1 MTDHEVTIVGAGFGG
16 MGAAIT
22 LKSQGYDDVLILE
35 REDDLGGTWHV
46 NHYPGLAVDIAS
58 VTYSYSFEPNPY
70 WQHWF
75 ARGAELK
82 KYAEHVADTYDLRRH
97 MRFGVSVEGARW
109 DEDEAHWV
117 VSTTSGTHTTR
128 FLMTATGFL
137 SQPRLPDI
145 EGVHDFAGEVI
156 HTAKWDDSASL
167 EGKRVAVIGTGATA
181 VQLIP
186 EIAKVASEL
195 TVFQRTPIWV
205 TPKTDFR
212 IPKVLQR
219 LFAVQPWTQ
228 RVARRANSAWLEGM
242 MVTAVLHYRQAR
254 FFNQAAAAISKRHL
268 HKQVADPELRR
279 KLTPDYSFGCKR
291 PTFSNDYF
299 PTFTRDHVSLET
311 TPISRITATGIET
324 SDGRFSPVDTLVLAT
339 GFNLW
344 DVNFPAIE
352 VIGREGR
359 NLGKW
364 WREQG
369 YQAYEGVSVPQFPNF
384 ITLNSPYSYSGLSY
398 FMTIEVQM
406 RHLERLF
413 GSLRSSGAS
422 TFEISQRANDE
433 FRDRMLARMDDT
445 VFNLGSC
452 ATSRSYYYTNEG
464 DAVILRPTSSRSA
477 RRAVESFPMGDY
489 EFA

>member
-1 MTDHEVTIVGAGFGG
+1 
-16 MGAAIT
+16 
-22 LKSQGYDDVLILE
+22 
-35 REDDLGGTWHV
+35 
-46 NHYPGLAVDIAS
+46 
-58 VTYSYSFEPNPY
+58 
-70 WQHWF
+70 
-75 ARGAELK
+75 
-82 KYAEHVADTYDLRRH
+82 
-97 MRFGVSVEGARW
+97 
-109 DEDEAHWV
+109 
-117 VSTTSGTHTTR
+117 
-128 FLMTATGFL
+128 MTATGFL

-156 HTAKWDDSASL
+156 HTAKWDHSASL
-167 EGKRVAVIGTGATA
+167 DGKRVAVIGTGATA

-186 EIAKVASEL
+186 KIAKVASAL
-195 TVFQRTPIWV
+195 TVYQRTPIWV

-212 IPKVLQR
+212 IPRMLQR

-228 RVARRANSAWLEGM
+228 RLARRANSAWLEGM

-254 FFNQAAAAISKRHL
+254 FFNQAAARLSKRHL
-268 HKQVADPELRR
+268 AKQVADPALRE

-299 PTFTRDHVSLET
+299 PTFTQPHVTLET
-311 TPISRITATGIET
+311 TPIARITPTGIVT
-324 SDGRFSPVDTLVLAT
+324 SDGTETPVDTLVLAT

-344 DVNFPAIE
+344 DENFPAIE

-413 GSLRSSGAS
+413 GSLDSSGAR
-422 TFEISQRANDE
+422 TFEISERANDE
-433 FRDRMLARMDDT
+433 FLARMLARMDDT

-464 DAVILRPTSSRSA
+464 DAVILRPTSSKSA
-477 RRAVESFPMGDY
+477 RKAVESFPISDY

>member
-1 MTDHEVTIVGAGFGG
+1 MRRSPSSASGTAPARRD
-16 MGAAIT
+16 
-22 LKSQGYDDVLILE
+22 LLILE

-58 VTYSYSFEPNPY
+58 VTYSYSFEPNPH
-70 WQHWF
+70 WEHWF

-82 KYAEHVADTYDLRRH
+82 RYAEHVADKYDLRRH

-109 DEDEAHWV
+109 DEDEHHWV
-117 VSTTSGTHTTR
+117 VSTACATPKPDTTR
-128 FLMTATGFL
+128 FLLTATGFL

-156 HTAKWDDSASL
+156 HTAKWDDTADL
-167 EGKRVAVIGTGATA
+167 TGKRVAVIGTGATA

-186 EIAKVASEL
+186 EIADVASEL

-212 IPKVLQR
+212 IPR
-219 LFAVQPWTQ
+219 
-228 RVARRANSAWLEGM
+228 
-242 MVTAVLHYRQAR
+242 
-254 FFNQAAAAISKRHL
+254 AAAATVRRGAVDPAGRAQGQQH
-268 HKQVADPELRR
+268 VARGDDGHRGAALPPGAGLQPGSGSGSRSGTCASR
-279 KLTPDYSFGCKR
+279 SPTPSCAASSRPDYSFGCKR

-299 PTFTRDHVSLET
+299 PTFTRDHVTLET
-311 TPISRITATGIET
+311 TSIERITEGGIVT
-324 SDGRFSPVDTLVLAT
+324 TDGRETEIDTLVLAT

-344 DVNFPAIE
+344 DANFPAIE

-369 YQAYEGVSVPQFPNF
+369 YSAYEGVTVPQFPNF
-384 ITLNSPYSYSGLSY
+384 VTLNSPYSYSGLSY

-413 GSLRSSGAS
+413 GELGDRGAE
-422 TFEISQRANDE
+422 TFEISERAHEE
-433 FRDRMLARMDDT
+433 FRAHMLERMDDT

-452 ATSRSYYYTNEG
+452 ATSRSYYFTNEG
-464 DAVILRPTSSRSA
+464 DAVILRPTSSGAA
-477 RRAVESFPMGDY
+477 RKAVERFPITDY